1 MDKLKEWAADG
12 EKRAA
17 VALALSGLAV
27 LLSFLGWTQGVLPFD
42 IAWVAIL
49 LCGVPI
55 IRGAVAGLVT
65 ALDIRADVLVS
76 IALVASVI
84 IGETFAA
91 AEIAFIM
98 AVGALLEER
107 TVRKA
112 RQGIEKLVRL
122 QPRTARLV
130 RDGAETV
137 VPAAAVRLGDIL
149 RVLPGEAIAVD
160 GVITAG
166 QTAIDQS
173 VMTGESLPVDK
184 RPGDAVLS
192 GAVNQFGAFE
202 MRATKVGEDSSLQ
215 RMIRLVEAADANQAK
230 IVRLTDRW
238 ATWIVA
244 GALLAALGTWLFT
257 GEIIRAVTILVV
269 FCPCALVLATPTAV
283 MAGIGNAARHGILVR
298 SGEVLERLAQV
309 KRIAFDK
316 TGTLSHGKPSVVAVE
331 SAVPERTDEELL
343 QLAAAAEQRSEHPLG
358 RAIFHHAQQ
367 LEIGLPEPEEFTMLP
382 GRGVR
387 ARIQGRTVLAGNP
400 ELLAG
405 DGITLPPELRAS
417 AAQYLKRGCTV
428 IFVAIDTAPAGL
440 IALSDTLRD
449 NARNIVDRLQA
460 EHIRPVLLT
469 GDNRQ
474 AASYLAQRIGISD
487 VRSELLPEDKA
498 SFIASC
504 QNAGD
509 ELVCMV
515 GDGVNDALALK
526 TAWVGVAMGGIG
538 SDIAVEAADIALVN
552 DDITRLPHLLR
563 LARRTFHTIRTNIIV
578 SLALNCGA
586 IILAALGLLGPVA
599 GALVHNAGS
608 VAVILNSALLL
619 KMKDSDAPPNVRA
632 AA

>member
-1 MDKLKEWAADG
+1 MDKLKEWAADE
-12 EKRAA
+12 EKRA
-17 VALALSGLAV
+17 VLSLIVSGLAV
-27 LLSFLGWTQGVLPFD
+27 VSSFGGWTRPILPFD
-42 IAWVAIL
+42 IAWIAIVL
-49 LCGVPI
+49 SGLPI
-55 IRGAVAGLVT
+55 IKGALVGLITKWDV
-65 ALDIRADVLVS
+65 RADLLVS

-84 IGETFAA
+84 IGQTFAA

-98 AVGALLEER
+98 AIGALLEER
-107 TVRKA
+107 TVRQA

-122 QPRTARLV
+122 KPQTARLV
-130 RDGAETV
+130 RDGVETIVPAETV
-137 VPAAAVRLGDIL
+137 RIGDIL

-160 GVITAG
+160 GLIIAG

-184 RPGDAVLS
+184 QAGDEVCS

-202 MRATKVGEDSSLQ
+202 MRATKVGADSALQ
-215 RMIRLVEAADANQAK
+215 RMIRLVEAADANPAR

-244 GALLAALGTWLFT
+244 IALLTALATWLGTGQIL
-257 GEIIRAVTILVV
+257 RAVTILVV

-283 MAGIGNAARHGILVR
+283 MAGIGNAARHGILIR

-316 TGTLSHGKPSVVAVE
+316 TGTLSRGKPSVVAVE
-331 SAVPERTDEELL
+331 VRAPERTAAELL
-343 QLAAAAEQRSEHPLG
+343 EIAAAAERRSEHPLG
-358 RAIFHHAQQ
+358 RAVFNHAQQ
-367 LEIGLPEPEEFTMLP
+367 LGIRPPEPEEFTMLP

-387 ARIQGRTVLAGNP
+387 ARVQGRTVLAGNAELLAAAGIALPP
-400 ELLAG
+400 ELLAA
-405 DGITLPPELRAS
+405 AS
-417 AAQYLKRGCTV
+417 EYRRKGCTA
-428 IFVAIDTAPAGL
+428 IFVAVDAAAAGL

-449 NARNIVDRLQA
+449 DARGIVERLHA
-460 EHIRPVLLT
+460 ERIRPVLLT

-504 QNAGD
+504 QNLQG

-526 TAWVGVAMGGIG
+526 TAWVGVAMGGSG

-552 DDITRLPHLLR
+552 DDIARLPYLLR
-563 LARRTFHTIRTNIIV
+563 LAKRTFHTIRTNILV
-578 SLALNCGA
+578 SLALNGIA
-586 IILAALGLLGPVA
+586 IILAALGWLGPVA

-608 VAVILNSALLL
+608 VAVVLNSALLL
-619 KMKDSDAPPNVRA
+619 QVKDDSQPKELRRA
-632 AA
+632 A